1 MSKKLHFD
9 ANLPGLLDEVLN
21 NSTCNIL
28 KLPIN
33 ITKGILAEL
42 AQLAIEIDDDR
53 LHVMML
59 RLGLYEVSASE
70 RVELIKKMK
79 RRKSRTSP
87 CQLRQQRD
95 AYRKALKDLL
105 KIVNDITGQECCD
118 YGHGEELHR
127 IEMIADNKKPCRF
140 CCEIE
145 CDGDRSLYMCQK
157 HQVYCKEGY
166 FPECKAET
174 TLFAKR

>member
-21 NSTCNIL
+21 NPTCGIL

-59 RLGLYEVSASE
+59 RLGMYDCSAKE
-70 RVELIKKMK
+70 RVEKIKELNRRIARRFGEK
-79 RRKSRTSP
+79 R
-87 CQLRQQRD
+87 
-95 AYRKALKDLL
+95 
-105 KIVNDITGQECCD
+105 
-118 YGHGEELHR
+118 
-127 IEMIADNKKPCRF
+127 
-140 CCEIE
+140 
-145 CDGDRSLYMCQK
+145 
-157 HQVYCKEGY
+157 KE
-166 FPECKAET
+166 PHSTAR
-174 TLFAKR
+174 AVMV